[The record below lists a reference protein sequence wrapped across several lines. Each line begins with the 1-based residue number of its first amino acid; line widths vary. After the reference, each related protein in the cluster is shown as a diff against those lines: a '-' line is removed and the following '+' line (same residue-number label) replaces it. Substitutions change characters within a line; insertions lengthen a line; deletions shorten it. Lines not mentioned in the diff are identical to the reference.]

1 MTSELIF
8 DLAVTHRPQRT
19 ISSIERR
26 RTGVDQPA
34 PEVCSMS
41 TMSLIPGSTCAGEQ
55 VLLRHRGR
63 YHLARDS
70 RAPRAVRGP
79 VRAGE
84 LQRAMSGGG
93 AERRGEQTDAE
104 SLGHRLGAL
113 AHQRAMV
120 PVEGA
125 ADERSDRPHP
135 ADLWSRA
142 SRSEP
147 ASHRRYLT
155 GSKGPSPRPG
165 LARGPPRRPTDRPG
179 RTPHRSSSCNADWT
193 PNGAGPTRLW

>member
-93 AERRGEQTDAE
+93 AERRGEQRTPSRWATPSAP
-104 SLGHRLGAL
+104 SLINARWFQLKAPRTSGATARIQPTCGHE
-113 AHQRAMV
+113 
-120 PVEGA
+120 PVEA
-125 ADERSDRPHP
+125 NQ
-135 ADLWSRA
+135 
-142 SRSEP
+142 
-147 ASHRRYLT
+147 
-155 GSKGPSPRPG
+155 
-165 LARGPPRRPTDRPG
+165 RPTGDI
-179 RTPHRSSSCNADWT
+179 
-193 PNGAGPTRLW
+193 